1 MTRLPR
7 EWVALLAISGGLWL
21 APGCSR
27 TEPGPTS
34 TSVASSSLDIAAE
47 THHAPPALFAPS
59 QQLSPLP
66 AGGSSPVAEPAAEPL
81 NSGPSM
87 LAQYEGIDQHA
98 PPVIVV
104 PPAAE
109 YSPPSRRGA
118 GTSIYDLNAGAQVEV
133 APAPHGP
140 ELSAPQGP
148 ATQTTD
154 AQITA
159 TPSPRPAL
167 ERTPPTTAEQPP
179 TSPFAAQPPSLSPAI
194 PQSAS
199 RPVVVLQP
207 VGDQAIVK
215 TRTAYRMAQRGMLF
229 AARDEVTGAL
239 HMLAQALDAHHATT
253 AHSSALSAG
262 MIALREAAD
271 FAPPPGRDAAAIR
284 VGEIARTHRTPVLD
298 ANATV
303 PPIVAQQHYYAFAQ
317 QQLAFAGGGQPAA
330 SQALYTLGRIQAAL
344 ASQPSAAP
352 LHGPGAIVFHQA
364 ALVVDSRNYLAAN
377 ELGVLLARYGQL
389 TGARQA
395 LLHSVTTRPHAEGWH
410 NLAIV
415 HERLGE
421 ADLAKLARSE
431 QQLLARGA
439 AAPPAAPT
447 GQVQWVDAQTFAASG
462 AADTAWPPSST
473 ATAAQPNNVDR
484 R

>member
-1 MTRLPR
+1 MTRLPQ
-7 EWVALLAISGGLWL
+7 EWVALLAISGGLLL

-27 TEPGPTS
+27 TEPAPTPIAAARS
-34 TSVASSSLDIAAE
+34 DLDIAGE
-47 THHAPPALFAPS
+47 TDHAPPALFAPA
-59 QQLSPLP
+59 QQLSPLAA
-66 AGGSSPVAEPAAEPL
+66 AGNAPVAEPAAESL
-81 NSGPSM
+81 SVDGGPSM
-87 LAQYEGIDQHA
+87 LAQYAGIDEHS
-98 PPVIVV
+98 PPAIVV

-109 YSPPSRRGA
+109 FSPPSPRSA
-118 GTSIYDLNAGAQVEV
+118 STSIYDLTPGPAAEV
-133 APAPHGP
+133 ASAPRGP

-148 ATQTTD
+148 A
-154 AQITA
+154 A
-159 TPSPRPAL
+159 PSPPPVL

-179 TSPFAAQPPSLSPAI
+179 VSPPPAQSPSLSPAM
-194 PQSAS
+194 PQSAGH
-199 RPVVVLQP
+199 PVVVLQP

-239 HMLAQALDAHHATT
+239 HMLAQALDAQHATT

-271 FAPPPGRDAAAIR
+271 FAPTPGRDAAAIR

-298 ANATV
+298 ASATV

-344 ASQPSAAP
+344 ASQPSTAP

-389 TGARQA
+389 TGAKQA
-395 LLHSVTTRPHAEGWH
+395 LVHSVTTRPHAEGWH

-421 ADLAKLARSE
+421 ADLAQLARSE
-431 QQLLARGA
+431 QQLLARGN
-439 AAPPAAPT
+439 PAAPAPT
-447 GQVQWVDAQTFAASG
+447 PAGQVQWVDTQTFAASG
-462 AADTAWPPSST
+462 AADTAWPPAST
-473 ATAAQPNNVDR
+473 ATVAQPNNVDR

>member
-1 MTRLPR
+1 MTRLPQ
-7 EWVALLAISGGLWL
+7 EWVALLAISGGLL
-21 APGCSR
+21 LTPGCSR
-27 TEPGPTS
+27 TEPGPTPIAA
-34 TSVASSSLDIAAE
+34 ASSDLDIAAE
-47 THHAPPALFAPS
+47 IDHAPPALFAPA
-59 QQLSPLP
+59 QQLSPLAA
-66 AGGSSPVAEPAAEPL
+66 AGNSPVAEPAAEPL
-81 NSGPSM
+81 PADGGPSM
-87 LAQYEGIDQHA
+87 LAQYAGIDEHTSPA
-98 PPVIVV
+98 IVV

-109 YSPPSRRGA
+109 FTPPSPRSA
-118 GTSIYDLNAGAQVEV
+118 STSIYDLNPSPQAEIAA
-133 APAPHGP
+133 APRGP

-148 ATQTTD
+148 A
-154 AQITA
+154 A
-159 TPSPRPAL
+159 PSPQPAL
-167 ERTPPTTAEQPP
+167 ERTPPTTVETPRVSPP
-179 TSPFAAQPPSLSPAI
+179 PAQSPSLSPAL
-194 PQSAS
+194 PPSAG

-229 AARDEVTGAL
+229 AARDEVTGAM
-239 HMLAQALDAHHATT
+239 HMLAQALDAHHGTT

-298 ANATV
+298 ASATV
-303 PPIVAQQHYYAFAQ
+303 PPIVAQQYYYSFAQ

-330 SQALYTLGRIQAAL
+330 SQSLYTLGRIQAAL

-389 TGARQA
+389 AGAKQA
-395 LLHSVTTRPHAEGWH
+395 LVHSVTTRPHAEGWH
-410 NLAIV
+410 NLAVV

-421 ADLAKLARSE
+421 ADLARLARSE

-447 GQVQWVDAQTFAASG
+447 GQVQWVDTQTFAASG
-462 AADTAWPPSST
+462 AADTAWPPAST